1 MKDIKTYISIVAPIF
16 VVFSMAFVL
25 QTYAIA
31 VEIRVD
37 EEAGMFNSIES
48 STVDRVEVL
57 EKFFEKYDSP
67 LAGSAATFIT
77 VADKYDMDY
86 RLLPAISCLES
97 GCGRVLIPDTYNA
110 WGWGIYGDQYISFE
124 SWDNGIEEVG
134 KGIYKGYVLKGLD
147 TPAKMAPVYTPPRP
161 QHWLNGVSHF
171 MSQMDDVSN
180 ELADASV

>member
-1 MKDIKTYISIVAPIF
+1 MKNKKTYISIFAPIF
-16 VVFSMAFVL
+16 VVFSMAFFT
-25 QTYAIA
+25 QNFAIA
-31 VEIRVD
+31 KEKQID
-37 EEAGMFNSIES
+37 LEAGMSYSLES
-48 STVDRVEVL
+48 SRVDRVEVL
-57 EKFFEKYDSP
+57 EKFFEKYNSP

-110 WGWGIYGDQYISFE
+110 WGWGIYGDNYISFE

-180 ELADASV
+180 ELADTSV

>member
-1 MKDIKTYISIVAPIF
+1 MKDIKTYISIFAPIF
-16 VVFSMAFVL
+16 VVFSMAFAI
-25 QTYAIA
+25 QTVALA
-31 VEIRVD
+31 KESRAD
-37 EEAGMFNSIES
+37 PEAGISYEIET
-48 STVDRVEVL
+48 STVDRVAVL

-97 GCGRVLIPDTYNA
+97 GCGKVLIPGTYNA
-110 WGWGIYGDQYISFE
+110 WGWGIYGKNYISFE

-147 TPAKMAPVYTPPRP
+147 TPAKMAPIYTPPRP

>member
-1 MKDIKTYISIVAPIF
+1 MKHIKTYSSIFAPFF
-16 VVFSMAFVL
+16 VVFTMAFL
-25 QTYAIA
+25 FQTHAIA
-31 VEIRVD
+31 QETKVD
-37 EEAGMFNSIES
+37 KDAGIFHSFES
-48 STVDRVEVL
+48 TKVNRVEVL
-57 EKFFEKYDSP
+57 QKFFEEYDSP
-67 LAGSAATFIT
+67 LAESADTFVA

-97 GCGRVLIPDTYNA
+97 GCGKVLIPETYNA
-110 WGWGIYGDQYISFE
+110 WGWGIYGNQYISFE

-134 KGIYKGYVLKGLD
+134 RGIYKGYVLKGLD

-180 ELADASV
+180 QLADSTV